1 MEGVSSGNGCYGSNA
16 HPDFPAVGMKVPGA
30 AGLAQW
36 ATEHTRAFHRT
47 LWDFCNDRFFFL
59 SKPHTRRV
67 FLSHGYNMQEGRM
80 NVSALILIL
89 LLTFAGAGALERLRS
104 TLIK

>member
-1 MEGVSSGNGCYGSNA
+1 MGEGAYAS
-16 HPDFPAVGMKVPGA
+16 FPPHSVG
-30 AGLAQW
+30 
-36 ATEHTRAFHRT
+36 
-47 LWDFCNDRFFFL
+47 FL
-59 SKPHTRRV
+59 QRPVLILPKPHTRRV

-80 NVSALILIL
+80 TVSTLILIL

>member
-1 MEGVSSGNGCYGSNA
+1 
-16 HPDFPAVGMKVPGA
+16 MKVPGA

-36 ATEHTRAFHRT
+36 ARERTRAFHRT

-67 FLSHGYNMQEGRM
+67 FLSHGHNMQEGRM
-80 NVSALILIL
+80 TVSTLILIL
-89 LLTFAGAGALERLRS
+89 LLTFAGALERLRS